1 MEISGRKYLY
11 DIVYDTLKTEILE
24 GKLDYGVLLPSERE
38 ISIRFSVER
47 TTVRKALQLLVD
59 DGLVE
64 KKAGVGTKVIFRK
77 MGRKKDSVSEHKKVI
92 GFFMSDDA
100 QNGFSI
106 TQPFYAQLFYCLEI
120 ECKKKDYQLMY
131 ASVNEETNIRE
142 LLDSQDFYLIIFV
155 SILADQFADI
165 VKNAHVPALFVNN
178 TSDSGVSLSYDNAEG
193 TYLMMKYLYQMGHRE
208 IAIISASEKYFS
220 TKRKMEGIFRA
231 TKELGF
237 RIKKSNIIYSGNWDY
252 QNGYNCTREL
262 LEGRDR
268 KDYPTTI
275 FAFNDFM
282 AIGAIQ
288 ALKDMSLR
296 IPEDISVA
304 GFDNIDMLKYMERD
318 LTTIDTDIP
327 LMARMILDENVMQL
341 VREMRTGFRLTTPV
355 KLVKGSTVRRIEWKA
370 PVINKS

>member
-1 MEISGRKYLY
+1 MEINGRKYLY

-64 KKAGVGTKVIFRK
+64 KKAGIGTKVIFRK
-77 MGRKKDSVSEHKKVI
+77 VGRKKESSSEHKKVI

-106 TQPFYAQLFYCLEI
+106 TQPFYAQLFYSLEI
-120 ECKKKDYQLMY
+120 ECRKKDYQLMY
-131 ASVNEETNIRE
+131 ASVNEDTNVRE
-142 LLDSQDFYLIIFV
+142 LLDSQDYYLIIFV
-155 SILADQFADI
+155 SSLADQFADI
-165 VKNAHVPALFVNN
+165 VKSAHVPALLLNN
-178 TSDSGVSLSYDNAEG
+178 ACEAVGSVSYDNAEG
-193 TYLMMKYLYQMGHRE
+193 TYRMLKYLYYMGHRD

-231 TKELGF
+231 TQELG
-237 RIKKSNIIYSGNWDY
+237 IKIRKSNIVYSGNWDY

-296 IPEDISVA
+296 VPEDISVA

-327 LMARMILDENVMQL
+327 LMARMILNDNVMQMA
-341 VREMRTGFRLTTPV
+341 RELGTGFQITTPI
-355 KLVKGSTVRRIEWKA
+355 KLIKGSTVKRIEWKT
-370 PVINKS
+370 PVINK